1 MKLPE
6 NLKKLLTEQD
16 IKDIQAEFDTQV
28 QIAAESKLQQYS
40 EDAVKEVEKLVE
52 NIETAHKVRLESLM
66 KKVKAKQQAIVES
79 IEAKYDKAMNEE
91 ALKFKVALANN
102 IEKFID
108 KRINGIVNYDVIKE
122 AAKNS
127 AANLVLD
134 GIRRQLAVDSALMR
148 ESVAAPINEAKQRM
162 EQAARYIK
170 KLKKEN
176 ALLSESLSTSNA
188 KLLLENRIMGLNEN
202 TANHMRRMFEGKSEA
217 YINEHYNTV
226 LDLYRQGQQQ
236 KHKVLT
242 EQAIASK
249 TRKTLNEPRRGR
261 DLIKINES
269 NIDSEDALLVNEI
282 AGMFKNPFSN

>member
-176 ALLSESLSTSNA
+176 ALLNESLSTSNA

-242 EQAIASK
+242 EQAMASK
-249 TRKTLNEPRRGR
+249 TRKTLSEPRRGR

-269 NIDSEDALLVNEI
+269 NIDSEDASLVNEI
-282 AGMFKNPFSN
+282 AGMFKDPFSN

>member
-176 ALLSESLSTSNA
+176 ALLNESLSTSNA

-242 EQAIASK
+242 EQAMTSK

-269 NIDSEDALLVNEI
+269 NIDGEDASLVNEI
-282 AGMFKNPFSN
+282 ASMFKDPFSN